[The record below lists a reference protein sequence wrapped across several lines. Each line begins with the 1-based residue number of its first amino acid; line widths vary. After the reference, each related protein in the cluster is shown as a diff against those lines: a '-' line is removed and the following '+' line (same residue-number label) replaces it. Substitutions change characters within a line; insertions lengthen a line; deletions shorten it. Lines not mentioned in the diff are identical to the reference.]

1 MARSVERSVTHGSML
16 RRTKK
21 RSKVPTAAVRCR
33 MSVPWHVREGQG
45 GLHEKIVWCLTSSR
59 WQIALPHQCEHTHES
74 MSDLADRLKVVRMH
88 PEYRARRLAPVVYA
102 DVRYRGCRK
111 ACMLCLQARTPDTCP
126 QYVRPTGQLVS
137 VCLLLFGGYPH
148 MVRRDP
154 EAYPMAC
161 DMHGAIGFDRCQ
173 RYSARLKS
181 M

>member
-88 PEYRARRLAPVVYA
+88 VERRARRLAPVVFA
-102 DVRYRGCRK
+102 DERCRGCRN
-111 ACMLCLQARTPDTCP
+111 AVFARCVCRTPDTCLCEAN
-126 QYVRPTGQLVS
+126 RASERVS
-137 VCLLLFGGYPH
+137 PAFWGLSS
-148 MVRRDP
+148 
-154 EAYPMAC
+154 
-161 DMHGAIGFDRCQ
+161 HGSEG
-173 RYSARLKS
+173 S
-181 M
+181 